1 VIATMPDT
9 RVRCERCGK
18 LLAILSGSLSPG
30 SQLVVRCPRCGA
42 DCSRAA

>member
-1 VIATMPDT
+1 VIAAMPDT

-18 LLAILSGSLSPG
+18 LLAILSGTLSPG

-42 DCSRAA
+42 DSGRAA